1 MRLEYLQYLMEID
14 RCRSIS
20 RAAQNLYIGQTTLSA
35 ILKNLEQELGFPIF
49 DRVHN
54 GVVPTAEGE
63 EALSLIGGILSRYE
77 DIQRLSGSSSSLAQ
91 TVHVISSP
99 TINCALAVPL
109 SRRFLESGAN
119 GNLVFH
125 EITGSQVGNCLIQ
138 NESNIGL
145 TYFMPS
151 IRAEY
156 AASAAKYQ
164 IEVKPLFHDHLYLV
178 AAAGHPLAAHESLSL
193 EELKGVDLALLSH
206 FLNDETSIV
215 FSRTFQSNNRCTTFS
230 SIPQV
235 KKAIVELN
243 MLGILTGYAIHYD
256 QSVDPSRLKAIRLV
270 ATRGQNDIDLCLIHH
285 DNWQLHYME
294 RVVIKCIESYFSQL
308 SPPPFSP
315 EAAEP

>member
-54 GVVPTAEGE
+54 GVVPTSEGE

-109 SRRFLESGAN
+109 SSRFLESGAN

-125 EITGSQVGNCLIQ
+125 EIIVNPFAFYDKPEHCSLPCAGGNGRAQV
-138 NESNIGL
+138 
-145 TYFMPS
+145 P
-151 IRAEY
+151 
-156 AASAAKYQ
+156 
-164 IEVKPLFHDHLYLV
+164 
-178 AAAGHPLAAHESLSL
+178 AAAACR
-193 EELKGVDLALLSH
+193 K
-206 FLNDETSIV
+206 
-215 FSRTFQSNNRCTTFS
+215 
-230 SIPQV
+230 
-235 KKAIVELN
+235 
-243 MLGILTGYAIHYD
+243 
-256 QSVDPSRLKAIRLV
+256 
-270 ATRGQNDIDLCLIHH
+270 
-285 DNWQLHYME
+285 
-294 RVVIKCIESYFSQL
+294 
-308 SPPPFSP
+308 
-315 EAAEP
+315 